1 MEPDRRIRRIAVV
14 GGGATGWTAAAM
26 LNRKL
31 GGHCSIHV
39 IDAPNSTGEGPVSPG
54 HAEALL
60 PSVLELVRYLGI
72 DQNEFIDKT
81 QSTYSL
87 GARLHDWSAPGE
99 SFWHPFGAFGALIE
113 RRPFYHFW
121 HKARTQSLKLK
132 IELFSQEISFA
143 QANRFIFP
151 TNSLGVAAHLRY
163 ALNVDGALYARYL
176 RTVAER
182 GGVIRLER
190 KVVSATRREDGSLD
204 ELTFEDG
211 GSLRADLFIDCT
223 GARAQL
229 IGEVLG
235 VGYQS
240 WSKWLPCDR
249 AVSLPGALSDV
260 RPPYVHHTAKAA
272 GWQWRAALQQ
282 VVSHGQVYASAHQS
296 DEDALRELSSGVS
309 EALAEPRV
317 RSFTSG
323 RRETPWCRNVVAL
336 GAAAGCIEP
345 LTAAEQHLT
354 TNALFNLLDHF
365 PDREFDPAN
374 IASYNAIIGDE
385 LERIRDFTLL
395 HYRLSR
401 RDDSA
406 FWRGF
411 RELQLPETLAQR
423 IDMYRASGRVMLRQ
437 PELFNELDWFWIFEG
452 MGVVPRD
459 YDPLVDTIDYEQVKR
474 VMLAINQKISADT
487 AAAPTHDSFF
497 PQANARLAGVRKG
510 PPPAPAAAG

>member
-14 GGGATGWTAAAM
+14 GGGTAGWTAAAM

-39 IDAPNSTGEGPVSPG
+39 VDAPNMTEEGPLSPG
-54 HAEALL
+54 HAEATL
-60 PSVLELVRYLGI
+60 PSVLELLRYLGI
-72 DQNEFIDKT
+72 DQNEFVDRT

-87 GARLHDWSAPGE
+87 GSRFHDWSAVGE
-99 SFWHPFGAFGALIE
+99 NFWHPFGAFGALIE

-121 HKARTQSLKLK
+121 HKARTQGIKLRM
-132 IELFSQEISFA
+132 ELFSQEMSFG

-151 TNSLGVAAHLRY
+151 TNPMGIAPHLRY
-163 ALNVDGALYARYL
+163 ALHVDGALYARAL

-204 ELTFEDG
+204 ELRFEDG

-223 GARAQL
+223 GSRAQL
-229 IGEVLG
+229 IGEFLE
-235 VGYQS
+235 VGYQD

-249 AVSLPGALSDV
+249 VVSIPGALSDV
-260 RPPYVHHTAKAA
+260 RPPFVQNTATAA
-272 GWQWRAALQQ
+272 GWQSRIALQQ

-296 DEDALRELSSGVS
+296 DEQALQELSAGMG
-309 EALAEPRV
+309 EPLADPRV
-317 RSFTSG
+317 RAFTAG
-323 RRETPWCRNVVAL
+323 RREVSWHRNVVAL

-345 LTAAEQHLT
+345 LTAAGQHLV

-365 PDREFDPAN
+365 PDRAFDPAN
-374 IASYNAIIGDE
+374 IASYNAIIADE

-406 FWRGF
+406 FWRAFAGL
-411 RELQLPETLAQR
+411 EVPATLAQR
-423 IDMYRASGRVMLRQ
+423 VDLYRATGRFVLRQ
-437 PELFNELDWFWIFEG
+437 PELFSELDWFWILEG

-459 YDPLVDTIDYEQVKR
+459 YDPLVDTVDYEQVKR
-474 VMLAINQKISADT
+474 VMLAISQKVSADT
-487 AAAPTHDSFF
+487 SAAPTHDSFF
-497 PQANARLAGVRKG
+497 AQANARLAGVRRAA
-510 PPPAPAAAG
+510 PPAQSAP

>member
-1 MEPDRRIRRIAVV
+1 
-14 GGGATGWTAAAM
+14 M

-39 IDAPNSTGEGPVSPG
+39 VDTTESMSPG
-54 HAEALL
+54 HAEATL
-60 PSVLELVRYLGI
+60 PSVLEVVRYLGI
-72 DQNEFIDKT
+72 EQNEFVDKA
-81 QSTYSL
+81 QATYSL
-87 GARLHDWSAPGE
+87 GTRFHDWGAAGE
-99 SFWHPFGAFGALIE
+99 TFWHPFGAFGALIE

-121 HKARTQSLKLK
+121 HKARTQGLKLR
-132 IELFSQEISFA
+132 IELFSQEMAFG

-151 TNSLGVAAHLRY
+151 GNSLGVAPHLRY
-163 ALNVDGALYARYL
+163 ALHVDGALYTRVL
-176 RTVAER
+176 RSLAER

-190 KVVSATRREDGSLD
+190 KVVSATRREDGFLD
-204 ELTFEDG
+204 ELMFEDG

-229 IGEVLG
+229 LGEFMG
-235 VGYQS
+235 VGFQD

-249 AVSLPGALSDV
+249 VVSVPGALADV
-260 RPPYVHHTAKAA
+260 RAPFVQNTAKAA
-272 GWQWRAALQQ
+272 GWQWRIALQQ

-296 DEDALRELSSGVS
+296 DEDALKELAAMVG
-309 EALAEPRV
+309 EPLAEPKL

-323 RRETPWCRNVVAL
+323 RREAFWHRNVVAL
-336 GAAAGCIEP
+336 GAAAGSVES
-345 LTAAEQHLT
+345 LASTDHHLV
-354 TNALFNLLDHF
+354 TNGVFNLLDHF

-374 IASYNAIIGDE
+374 IASYNAIVGDE

-411 RELQLPETLAQR
+411 ASLEYPADLAR
-423 IDMYRASGRVMLRQ
+423 RVDMYRATGRLVLQQ
-437 PELFNELDWFWIFEG
+437 PELFSELDWFWILEG

-474 VMLAINQKISADT
+474 VMLAVSQKISSDT
-487 AAAPTHDSFF
+487 SAAPTHDSFF
-497 PQANARLAGVRKG
+497 AQANARLAGVRKG
-510 PPPAPAAAG
+510 AGNAPPPSQSAG